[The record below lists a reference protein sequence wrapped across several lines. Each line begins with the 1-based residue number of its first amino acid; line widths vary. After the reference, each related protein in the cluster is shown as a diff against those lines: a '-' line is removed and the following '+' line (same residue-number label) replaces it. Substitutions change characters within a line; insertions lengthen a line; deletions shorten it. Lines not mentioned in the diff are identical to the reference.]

1 MPFQVISPMLMNVD
15 GSDFNEAVKNF
26 VKLNRHLQISDLIL
40 TDQINNM
47 RANIRYYNR
56 GGRNKAG
63 IRLYP
68 TTERVITSFPGS
80 PIGMIGA
87 PGGLIGSPVV
97 GISSNDPN
105 APFPIG
111 PTFGQ
116 PSAVVRSDGSV
127 VGIKPVVPVPVSGS
141 FPKPVMAVPSSSI
154 IGVGARGPVAVGPAF
169 PIFPPTP
176 VTFQSPSTVVE
187 WVDSKGDKFKESDV
201 IETAY
206 ANIKDKKVATTVMV
220 NFKEVNDVK
229 LEFTENKCKY
239 SFTQRTTAGPMRFTG
254 ELTRKGPTQ
263 PTYKMAA
270 VVRPNVV
277 GPIPRW

>member
-105 APFPIG
+105 APFPLG

-141 FPKPVMAVPSSSI
+141 FPKRVMAVPSSSI
-154 IGVGARGPVAVGPAF
+154 IGVDARGPVAVGPAF

-187 WVDSKGDKFKESDV
+187 WVDNKGDKFKESDV

-229 LEFTENKCKY
+229 LEFTENKCKFVLKVSDAPAATSAPY
-239 SFTQRTTAGPMRFTG
+239 

-263 PTYKMAA
+263 PNYRVGVALM
-270 VVRPNVV
+270 PNVV
-277 GPIPRW
+277 GPFPR